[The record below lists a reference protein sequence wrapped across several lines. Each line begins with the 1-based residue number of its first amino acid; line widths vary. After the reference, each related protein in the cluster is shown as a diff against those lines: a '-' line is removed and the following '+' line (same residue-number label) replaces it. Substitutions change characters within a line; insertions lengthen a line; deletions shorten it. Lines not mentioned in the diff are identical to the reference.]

1 MLILYSRNQTIRE
14 KIEVFPIAPKV
25 RFFLVIC
32 SYMDRIHRNCWRIV
46 VLWFCLIHV
55 VSKDLVTGCYGV
67 GFYAILGDWGF
78 LIDELRTQV
87 QTYDK

>member
-1 MLILYSRNQTIRE
+1 
-14 KIEVFPIAPKV
+14 
-25 RFFLVIC
+25 
-32 SYMDRIHRNCWRIV
+32 V

-87 QTYDK
+87 QTYDKQWI

>member
-1 MLILYSRNQTIRE
+1 
-14 KIEVFPIAPKV
+14 
-25 RFFLVIC
+25 
-32 SYMDRIHRNCWRIV
+32 
-46 VLWFCLIHV
+46 

-87 QTYDK
+87 QTYDKQWI